1 MKQPGPGVRGCL
13 MLLSALLPFQA
24 VQAQAQYP
32 ARLVKF
38 IVPIDPGTGP
48 DVLARTIGQKLSEKW
63 GVPVVTENR
72 PGAGASIGTEFVA
85 KSPADGH
92 TILVTANTLVL
103 YRALRPSAPYDP
115 IKDFAPVV
123 PLAIGQ
129 LALVTHPSLGVSS
142 IKELVSA
149 AKSKPG
155 GIDYSSPGNGSP
167 HHLAMELFK
176 QAMAVD
182 LTHVPY
188 KSSGGALQA
197 LLSGQTKVMFL
208 SVSMVIP
215 HTQSKRLTILSSGG
229 IRRAA
234 ATPDVPS
241 LAEASGI
248 RDIDV
253 DIWFG
258 MFAPAATPAP
268 IIAKLNA
275 EVNRILE
282 LPEVRES
289 LARQS
294 LLATGGRPEELA
306 SVTRN
311 DLEKYTRV
319 IREAGIRAD

>member
-1 MKQPGPGVRGCL
+1 MQRPGPGVLGAL
-13 MLLSALLPFQA
+13 VLFAALLPIHA
-24 VQAQAQYP
+24 VHAQSAYP
-32 ARLVKF
+32 ARLVKL

-63 GVPVVTENR
+63 TVPVVTENR

-85 KSPADGH
+85 KSPADGY
-92 TILVTANTLVL
+92 TLLVTANTLVL
-103 YRALRPSAPYDP
+103 YRALRPAAPYDP

-129 LALVTHPSLGVSS
+129 LALVTHPSLGVAS
-142 IKELVSA
+142 ISELVAA
-149 AKSKPG
+149 AKAKPG
-155 GIDYSSPGNGSP
+155 SIDYSSPGNGSP

-176 QAMAVD
+176 QAMGIE

-188 KSSGGALQA
+188 KSSGGALQS
-197 LLSGQTKVMFL
+197 LLGGQTKVMFL
-208 SVSMVIP
+208 SVSMALP
-215 HTQSKRLTILSSGG
+215 HIQSKGMTILSSGG
-229 IRRAA
+229 LRRAA
-234 ATPDVPS
+234 ATPEVPS

-258 MFAPAATPAP
+258 LFAPAATPAP

-282 LPEVRES
+282 SGEIRES
-289 LARQS
+289 FARQG
-294 LLATGGRPEELA
+294 LLATGGKAEELV
-306 SVTRN
+306 SVARS
-311 DLEKYTRV
+311 DLQTWTRV
-319 IREAGIRAD
+319 IRQAGIRAD